1 MPLTKIEL
9 NNMTVFHALAVEFNP
24 GVNVFLGE
32 NGVGKTHI
40 MKLLYAACQA
50 KKSEVTFPYK
60 TVMVFRPDD
69 SNIGRLV
76 SRGIPGE
83 SGASVKVSSN
93 DANIAMKFSSKTQK
107 YDAEVTGKA
116 AWEKQ
121 MADLSSVF
129 IPAKEILS
137 NAWNLSNAVR
147 QGNIIFDDTYLDII
161 AAAEVNVAVDRDD
174 NSRKKKYLDE
184 LKKISRGSV
193 TVRQEHFYLK
203 RGNQAKLEFNLVAE
217 GLRKVALLWQ
227 LIKNGTLEKGTVLFW
242 DEPEANINPKFIPE
256 LVKILLM
263 LQEDGVQV
271 FISTHDYFLAKY
283 FDVLKGARD
292 AVQYHSFYKMAEK
305 GGKEQICVEQA
316 SDFKRLEHNTIM
328 ETFRKLY
335 EDEIGVSLK

>member
-1 MPLTKIEL
+1 MPLTRIEL
-9 NNMTVFHALAVEFNP
+9 NNVTVFNKMTVEFNA

-60 TVMVFRPDD
+60 TVMVFRPDA

-76 SRGIPGE
+76 NRDADGE
-83 SGASVKVSSN
+83 KKASVKVSSN
-93 DANIAMKFSSKTQK
+93 DASIAMTFTHKSQK
-107 YDAEVTGKA
+107 YDAEVSGKA

-121 MADLSSVF
+121 MVDLSSVF

-161 AAAEVNVAVDRDD
+161 AAAEVNVASGKD

-184 LKKISRGSV
+184 LKKISKGTV
-193 TVRQEHFYLK
+193 TVQQEHFYLK
-203 RGNQAKLEFNLVAE
+203 PGNQAKLEFNLVAE
-217 GLRKVALLWQ
+217 GLRKIALLWQ
-227 LIKNGTLEKGTVLFW
+227 LIKNGTLEKGAVLFW

-271 FISTHDYFLAKY
+271 FVSTHDYFLAKY
-283 FDVLKGARD
+283 FDVLKNAKD
-292 AVQYHSFYKMAEK
+292 DVHYYSFYKNGDED
-305 GGKEQICVEQA
+305 GRERVCVEQA
-316 SDFKRLEHNTIM
+316 SSFKLLEHNTIM

-335 EDEIGVSLK
+335 EDEIGVSFR

>member
-9 NNMTVFHALAVEFNP
+9 NNITVFHELSVEFNN
-24 GVNVFLGE
+24 GINVFLGE

-60 TVMVFRPDD
+60 TVMVFRPDN
-69 SNIGRLV
+69 SSIGRLV
-76 SRGIPGE
+76 NRDVNSENR
-83 SGASVKVSSN
+83 ASVKVSSN
-93 DANIAMKFSSKTQK
+93 DANIAMKFSHKSQK
-107 YDAEVTGKA
+107 YDAAVTGKA

-121 MADLSSVF
+121 MVDLSSVF

-161 AAAEVNVAVDRDD
+161 AAAEVNVASGNDS
-174 NSRKKKYLDE
+174 SRKKKYLDE
-184 LKKISRGSV
+184 LKKISKGTV
-193 TVRQEHFYLK
+193 TVQQEHFYLK
-203 RGNQAKLEFNLVAE
+203 PGNQARLEFNLVAE
-217 GLRKVALLWQ
+217 GLRKIALLWQ
-227 LIKNGTLEKGTVLFW
+227 LIKNGTLEKGAVLFW

-256 LVKILLM
+256 IVKILLM

-283 FDVLKGARD
+283 FDVLKNNKD
-292 AVQYHSFYKMAEK
+292 AVHYYSFYKAAEET
-305 GGKEQICVEQA
+305 GKEQICVEQA
-316 SDFKRLEHNTIM
+316 SSFKLLEHNTIM

-335 EDEIGVSLK
+335 EDEIGVSFK

>member
-9 NNMTVFHALAVEFNP
+9 NHVTVFHDLDMEFHP
-24 GVNVFLGE
+24 GINVFLGE

-50 KKSEVTFPYK
+50 KKSDVTFPYK

-76 SRGIPGE
+76 SRGVERE
-83 SGASVKVSSN
+83 SSAYVKVSSN
-93 DANIAMKFSSKTQK
+93 DASIAMNFSSKTRK
-107 YDAEVTGKA
+107 YDAVVTGKA

-121 MADLSSVF
+121 MADLGSVF

-161 AAAEVNVAVDRDD
+161 AAAEVNVAVAQNDGQ
-174 NSRKKKYLDE
+174 KKKYLDE

-193 TVRQEHFYLK
+193 TVQQEHFFLK
-203 RGNQAKLEFNLVAE
+203 RGNQAKLEFNLAAE

-227 LIKNGTLEKGTVLFW
+227 LIKNGALKKGTVLFW

-256 LVKILLM
+256 LVGILLM

-271 FISTHDYFLAKY
+271 FVSTHDYFLAKY
-283 FDVLKGARD
+283 FDVLKGTKD
-292 AVQYHSFYKMAEK
+292 AVQYHSLYKTNEK
-305 GGKEQICVEQA
+305 GGKEQLFVEQA
-316 SDFKRLEHNTIM
+316 SEFKRLEHNTII
-328 ETFRKLY
+328 ETFRRLY
-335 EDEIGVSLK
+335 QEECVNYSDL

>member
-9 NNMTVFHALAVEFNP
+9 SNITVFHKMTVEFNA

-76 SRGIPGE
+76 NRDADGE
-83 SGASVKVSSN
+83 KKASVKVSST
-93 DANIAMKFSSKTQK
+93 DASIAMMFTHKSSK
-107 YDAEVTGKA
+107 YDAEVAGKA

-121 MADLSSVF
+121 MVDLSSVF

-161 AAAEVNVAVDRDD
+161 AAAEVNVASGKD
-174 NSRKKKYLDE
+174 NSRKKKYLNE
-184 LKKISRGSV
+184 LKKISKG
-193 TVRQEHFYLK
+193 TVAVQQEHFYLK
-203 RGNQAKLEFNLVAE
+203 PGNQAKLEFNLVAE

-227 LIKNGTLEKGTVLFW
+227 LIKNGTLEKGAVLFW

-271 FISTHDYFLAKY
+271 FVSTHDYFLAKY
-283 FDVLKGARD
+283 FDVLKNQKND
-292 AVQYHSFYKMAEK
+292 VHYYSFYKTPDADGREHV
-305 GGKEQICVEQA
+305 CVEQA
-316 SDFKRLEHNTIM
+316 NEFKLLEHNTIM

-335 EDEIGVSLK
+335 EDEIGVSFQ